1 MAIKKSLKKGDVH
14 ILLTWKCDL
23 TILPIHHN
31 ILHMKYLYFF
41 VSLMLISCG
50 DPRKV
55 IKIKGSDTEVNLA
68 VNLAEHF
75 NKVNSEFSVTISGGG
90 SGLGIASLM
99 NGQADIANSSR
110 PLTQEEESLF
120 KKRKIDIK
128 TVIFAEDA
136 TAFIV
141 HNTYPVD
148 TIDVATLASILSG
161 DYPDWKLL
169 TGQQLRVTIY
179 GRQSNSGTHSFV
191 QKKLKINFS
200 RNAKEMN
207 GNAQILEAVKM
218 DPSAIGYV
226 GAGYIA
232 RGVNANNT
240 SIKIL
245 RISEKPGSPAVSPL
259 DEKAILQHQY
269 FFQRP
274 LYQFIPAG
282 SWNKVQPFIQYE
294 LSAMGKR
301 LIQKEGYYIIQ

>member
-1 MAIKKSLKKGDVH
+1 
-14 ILLTWKCDL
+14 
-23 TILPIHHN
+23 
-31 ILHMKYLYFF
+31 MKYVYFF
-41 VSLMLISCG
+41 VSLLLLSCG

-75 NKVNSEFSVTISGGG
+75 KNVNSDFSVTISGGG

-110 PLTQEEESLF
+110 PLTEEEKGLF
-120 KKRKIDIK
+120 VKKQIDIK
-128 TVIFAEDA
+128 TVVFAEDA

-141 HNTYPVD
+141 HKSCPVD
-148 TIDVATLASILSG
+148 SIDVATLARILSG
-161 DYPDWKLL
+161 EYPNWQPL
-169 TGQQLRVTIY
+169 TGQQLPVTIY

-191 QKKLKINFS
+191 QKKLQINFS

-226 GAGYIA
+226 GAGYITH
-232 RGVNANNT
+232 GANPQNS

-245 RISEKPGSPAVSPL
+245 RIAEKSGNNAASPL
-259 DEKAILQHQY
+259 DEQAIQHHHY
-269 FFQRP
+269 YFQRP
-274 LYQFIPAG
+274 LYQFIPAS
-282 SWNKVQPFIQYE
+282 SWNKVQSFIQYE
-294 LSAMGKR
+294 LSTEGKR

>member
-1 MAIKKSLKKGDVH
+1 MRSYRSTTVFF
-14 ILLTWKCDL
+14 
-23 TILPIHHN
+23 
-31 ILHMKYLYFF
+31 HMKYVYFF
-41 VSLMLISCG
+41 VSFLLVSCG

-75 NKVNSEFSVTISGGG
+75 NKVNSAFSVTISGGG

-110 PLTQEEESLF
+110 PLTQEEKSLF

-128 TVIFAEDA
+128 TIIFAEDA

-141 HNTYPVD
+141 HKSCPVD
-148 TIDVATLASILSG
+148 TIDISTLAKILSG
-161 DYPDWKLL
+161 EYPDWKPL
-169 TGQQLRVTIY
+169 TGQQLPVTIY

-191 QKKLKINFS
+191 QKKLQISFS

-207 GNAQILEAVKM
+207 GNAQILEAVKI

-226 GAGYIA
+226 GAGYIV
-232 RGVNANNT
+232 RGADAGNS

-245 RISEKPGSPAVSPL
+245 RIAEKPGSRAVSPQ
-259 DEKAILQHQY
+259 DEQAILNHQY

-294 LSAMGKR
+294 LSAAGKR

>member
-1 MAIKKSLKKGDVH
+1 
-14 ILLTWKCDL
+14 
-23 TILPIHHN
+23 
-31 ILHMKYLYFF
+31 MKYVYFF
-41 VSLMLISCG
+41 VSLLLLSCG

-75 NKVNSEFSVTISGGG
+75 NKVNSDFSVTISGGG

-110 PLTQEEESLF
+110 PLTEEEKGLF
-120 KKRKIDIK
+120 VKRQIDIK

-141 HNTYPVD
+141 NKSCPVD
-148 TIDVATLASILSG
+148 TIEVATLAKILSSES
-161 DYPDWKLL
+161 PNWKPL
-169 TGQQLRVTIY
+169 TGHQLPVTIY

-191 QKKLKINFS
+191 QKKLQINFS

-218 DPSAIGYV
+218 DSSAIGYV

-232 RGVNANNT
+232 RGVDPKNS

-245 RISEKPGSPAVSPL
+245 RIAEKSGSKAVSPL
-259 DEKAILQHQY
+259 DEQAIQNHHY

-274 LYQFIPAG
+274 LYQFISAG
-282 SWNKVQPFIQYE
+282 SWNKVQSFIQFE
-294 LSAMGKR
+294 LSTEGKR